1 MSVRSKEEKNML
13 LSKILF
19 FSIIVSCLLVGMYL
33 FSSVREGFNNKSTI
47 DYIEDWTVTD
57 SKGRSFETGRT
68 YYDERAFSEEFT
80 ITSKLPDIIDT
91 GSVLCFINRSNVSV
105 YINGELRMKY
115 DKKADADIPGGALK
129 EFYLTIP
136 LNDSDAGGELRMIR
150 GVTDWNPLVVPETV
164 VTTYSGIYDYLMGK
178 YGVSFSMTLVL
189 FVASLLVVAVA
200 VVMRIM
206 NRRTIAMMYAA
217 LSILDVACWLL
228 CVSQIAPYIT
238 KVFMVDGTMGYIFT
252 MMIPFGL
259 LIYINILQKRRY
271 QILHTILFLLSLIS
285 YVLWT
290 VLHFSGVVS
299 FQNSLIYIDLL
310 LALVAVCDIITIL
323 LDIRNGHIKE
333 YIYSAIGVLGFFV
346 MGIVQIAMLLFLE
359 GLFNEVPMII
369 GLLCLLT
376 LIVIQQIDDI
386 RKVKLELEAEV
397 QSKREE
403 KEQLLINIVQTLA
416 GTIDAKDSYTKGHSS
431 RVAAYATEIARRCG
445 YDEDAQA
452 DIYIMGLLHDIGK
465 IGVPDAII
473 QKTGRLT
480 DEEFAYIK
488 KHPVMGDK
496 ILKNIKNK
504 SELAIGARWHHE
516 RYDGKGYP
524 DGIKGEDIP
533 EQARII
539 AVADAYDAMTSCRSY
554 RDPLPQEKVL
564 SEIKNGSG
572 TQFDPRFAQIMA
584 EMIEADKEYKMR
596 ERKT

>member
-1 MSVRSKEEKNML
+1 ML
-13 LSKILF
+13 LSKIVF
-19 FSIIVSCLLVGMYL
+19 FSIIVSSFLVGIYV
-33 FSSVREGFNNKSTI
+33 FSASGGSFNSKSDI
-47 DYIEDWTVTD
+47 DYIERWTVTD
-57 SKGRSFETGRT
+57 KDGRSFDTGRT
-68 YYDERAFSEEFT
+68 YYDDRAFTEEFT

-91 GSVLCFINRSNVSV
+91 GSVLCFMNRSDVRV
-105 YINGELRMKY
+105 YINGELRMEF
-115 DKKADADIPGGALK
+115 DRNRDVDIPGGALK

-136 LNDSDAGGELRMIR
+136 LNASDAGGELKMIR
-150 GVTDWNPLVVPETV
+150 GITDWNPIVVSETV
-164 VTTYSGIYDYLMGK
+164 VTSYSGLYDYLMGL
-178 YGVSFSMTLVL
+178 YGTSFTMTLVL
-189 FVASLLVVAVA
+189 FVASLLVVVVA

-206 NRRTIAMMYAA
+206 NRRTIAMLYAA
-217 LSILDVACWLL
+217 LGILDVACWLL

-238 KVFMVDGTMGYIFT
+238 RVFLVDGTMGYLFT

-259 LIYINILQKRRY
+259 LIYLNILQKRRY

-285 YVLWT
+285 FVLWT

-299 FQNSLIYIDLL
+299 FQNSLICIDVL

-323 LDIRNGHIKE
+323 IDIKNGRIRE

-346 MGIVQIAMLLFLE
+346 MGIIQIVMLLFLE
-359 GLFNEVPMII
+359 GIFNEVPMII

-376 LIVIQQIDDI
+376 LIVVQQIDDI
-386 RKVKLELEAEV
+386 RKIKIELETEV

-416 GTIDAKDSYTKGHSS
+416 GTIDAKDSYTKGHSA

-445 YDEDAQA
+445 YDEDEQA

-473 QKTGRLT
+473 QKNGRLT
-480 DEEFAYIK
+480 DEEFDLIRN
-488 KHPVMGDK
+488 HPVTGDK

-504 SELAIGARWHHE
+504 NELSIGARWHHE

-524 DGIKGEDIP
+524 DGIKGEEIP

-572 TQFDPRFAQIMA
+572 TQFDPRFAKVME
-584 EMIEADKEYKMR
+584 EMIEEDKEYKLR
-596 ERKT
+596 EKKT